1 MAFTFASQIRIER
14 DTHVFLQ
21 QVQHLLEAFIHR
33 ELTGFQ
39 YEIWVVR
46 GLIIWVNSSETWT
59 MDVKKTQTLQWE
71 KD

>member
-14 DTHVFLQ
+14 DTHIFPQ

-39 YEIWVVR
+39 YKIWMVR

-59 MDVKKTQTLQWE
+59 MDVKKKKTLQWE

>member
-1 MAFTFASQIRIER
+1 MAITFDSQIKIER
-14 DTHVFLQ
+14 DTHVFPQ

-46 GLIIWVNSSETWT
+46 GLII
-59 MDVKKTQTLQWE
+59 
-71 KD
+71 